1 MRALQKSISN
11 ITDQEYLKQQQELFQ
26 ERQRK
31 MSRTRG
37 DSDSNDSGSDCEN
50 QTPDILNAPPQPQ
63 QTNQE
68 EKKKK
73 MDPFD
78 ISKPTVEET
87 DGLIGLEDEKIFIL
101 AAIKGPVLFPL
112 HQQRMR
118 ATSRLKGFMFY
129 GPPVSILLIIP
140 ICIKLR

>member
-1 MRALQKSISN
+1 M
-11 ITDQEYLKQQQELFQ
+11 LKECNKLDL
-26 ERQRK
+26 EK
-31 MSRTRG
+31 MKV
-37 DSDSNDSGSDCEN
+37 
-50 QTPDILNAPPQPQ
+50 
-63 QTNQE
+63 E
-68 EKKKK
+68 EQKKK

-118 ATSRLKGFMFY
+118 ATSTSRLTPF
-129 GPPVSILLIIP
+129 
-140 ICIKLR
+140 IKTWRPSR